1 MCKSRNV
8 NSACGNIC
16 CNKNFCFPASKS
28 GKDFFP
34 LGLSYVSVQG
44 SGFVALF
51 VKNTGNVVCIALCL
65 CEYNAVKIVRNVNK
79 TDEGIRL
86 FRFA

>member
-34 LGLSYVSVQG
+34 LGLSYISVKG
-44 SGFVALF
+44 SCFISLF
-51 VKNTGNVVCIALCL
+51 VKNAGNVVGIALCL
-65 CEYNAVKIVRNVNK
+65 REYNAVKIVRNVNK
-79 TDEGIRL
+79 ADECIRF